1 MKLRYLLVL
10 LCAAQAGLAQAEIYK
25 YVDSNGH
32 VTYSSVPIKGGKK
45 LHLEP
50 LPTMEPFKGG
60 GPAFPNV
67 DQRTQKTRDDAR
79 RKILQD
85 ELANEEKLL
94 AEARQ
99 KLEDA
104 QNTPMVYH
112 NKEGQTFR
120 NVAGYEE
127 NVKAAQDEVALHE
140 KNVQAIKTELSV
152 LK

>member
-1 MKLRYLLVL
+1 MKLRYLLPL
-10 LCAAQAGLAQAEIYK
+10 LCAAYGSLAQAEIYK
-25 YVDSNGH
+25 YVDSNGN
-32 VTYSSVPIKGGKK
+32 VTYSSAPIKGGKK
-45 LHLEP
+45 LNLEP

-60 GPAFPNV
+60 PAFPKV

-94 AEARQ
+94 ADARQ

-104 QNTPMVYH
+104 RNTPMVYH